1 MGKANPLNFMY
12 EPPPGMSKGKWIG
25 GGVGGGGGWGVG
37 GCTIKMTEAGISAC
51 ILPST
56 SHTHTSIL

>member
-25 GGVGGGGGWGVG
+25 GGVGGGVG
-37 GCTIKMTEAGISAC
+37 GRGV
-51 ILPST
+51 
-56 SHTHTSIL
+56 HD